1 MEELC
6 KAALAYRIRCI
17 KRYGIHCICKEIVCG
32 SAVISCVI
40 CPGAS
45 KLLSTKLSNVIAGVT
60 SVLREYHIFEMF
72 PDGSSLWRARIG
84 GRFNSERKLQE
95 LAEHSESEFVAIDFS
110 TSHFLWSRAHA
121 SKPLPKIENVRSIDT
136 VKASSLSP
144 STGTRT
150 HTALAQS
157 ERRSHGS

>member
-1 MEELC
+1 M
-6 KAALAYRIRCI
+6 
-17 KRYGIHCICKEIVCG
+17 CG

-95 LAEHSESEFVAIDFS
+95 LAEHSESEFVALDFS
-110 TSHFLWSRAHA
+110 TSHFLWSRAQA
-121 SKPLPKIENVRSIDT
+121 SKSRPKIENLRSIDT
-136 VKASSLSP
+136 VKAGAVPASAGP
-144 STGTRT
+144 R
-150 HTALAQS
+150 APVAKAQS